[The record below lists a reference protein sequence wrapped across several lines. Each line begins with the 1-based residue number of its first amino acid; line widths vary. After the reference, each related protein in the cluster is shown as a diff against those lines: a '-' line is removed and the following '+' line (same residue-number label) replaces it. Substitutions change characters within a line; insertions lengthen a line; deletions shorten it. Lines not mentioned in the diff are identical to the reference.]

1 MTDTAG
7 PTAHRATPPTAVRT
21 PVAAPA
27 ATTASATTATTASA
41 TALPAQPP
49 GPAPLA
55 PPAADLRPLMSAF
68 PSGVSV
74 VTALDEKAV
83 PRGMTCSSLASVALD
98 PAVLVVCLRAGGPT
112 SDAVLGSGRFTLNLL
127 HEDARDVSDLFASQ
141 RPDRFERVVWRLPL
155 GASGPHLTEAALATA
170 DCTVVRAVPF
180 GDHTAVFGHV
190 TRVAHTDTA
199 APLLYGRR
207 RYARWSAA
215 AAAPEPRR
223 TEGEPRVR
231 P

>member
-1 MTDTAG
+1 MTDTPMTDTAG

-27 ATTASATTATTASA
+27 ATAATTASA

-68 PSGVSV
+68 PSGVGV
-74 VTALDEKAV
+74 VTALDENAV

-112 SDAVLGSGRFTLNLL
+112 
-127 HEDARDVSDLFASQ
+127 
-141 RPDRFERVVWRLPL
+141 
-155 GASGPHLTEAALATA
+155 
-170 DCTVVRAVPF
+170 
-180 GDHTAVFGHV
+180 
-190 TRVAHTDTA
+190 
-199 APLLYGRR
+199 
-207 RYARWSAA
+207 
-215 AAAPEPRR
+215 
-223 TEGEPRVR
+223 
-231 P
+231 

>member
-1 MTDTAG
+1 MTDTPMTDTAG

-27 ATTASATTATTASA
+27 ATTATTASA
-41 TALPAQPP
+41 TALPAQPA

-74 VTALDEKAV
+74 VTALDENAV

-98 PAVLVVCLRAGGPT
+98 PAVLVVCLRTGGPT